1 MLTDKLK
8 QQIQSAYSKF
18 LENKNLK
25 ARYGQKLMISEIA
38 KTLGNIEFDDENI
51 RVGSQKSGEKSPQKE
66 NAHICVVEAGTGT
79 GKTIAYL
86 LPAIAIAKSRGKK
99 LVVSTA
105 TVALQEQIVSKD
117 LPELLRHSDLSFT
130 FALAKGR
137 GRYLC
142 LSKLD
147 SLLAEHESGMNPT
160 RALYEDEMPSVT
172 AQGIK
177 LYQSMVDALASN
189 KWNGERDTW
198 PQALE
203 QNEWQIITTD
213 HRQCTGRRCSNVSS
227 CSFFKARDSLHSVDC
242 IVTNHDLVLADLALG
257 GGAILPAPA
266 DTIYVFDEGH
276 HLPQKALS
284 HFAHHSRVLSTSKWL
299 EQCNKSLV
307 SILGQI
313 SGAGNVDRYAE
324 QLPAA
329 FFDCKQQLDT
339 LYPQLDMFV
348 QQIVLEDRQ
357 SNYRFKDGV
366 VPQELLLP
374 AVELQRSF
382 DRLSE
387 LLEKMCIELNEAMED
402 PHCPVP
408 KIDLENNYPVVG
420 TWQSRADANRQL
432 WASYAVPETVG
443 SVPKARWLTPV
454 DGSSGSMDIEVC
466 SSPILA
472 AKTLEESL
480 WNTCCGAIVTSATL
494 TALGHYQRFQMRA
507 GTPMNSNYQVVP
519 SPFDFAQATLEVPA
533 YAVDASNAELHTLS
547 LIAHLPSSLNKSEG
561 SLVLFSSRKQ
571 MLEVYDALPDDLR
584 DLILVQGDHSKQEM
598 LNQHKQKIDSGEGS
612 VLFGLASFSEGV
624 DLPGDYCRHVVIAKL
639 PFAVPDDPIES
650 ALSEWVEA
658 RGGNSFMDITV
669 PDASLKLVQAC
680 GRLLRTE
687 TDTGKISLLDRRI
700 ITKRY
705 GKAILNSLPP
715 FTQIL
720 HK

>member
-1 MLTDKLK
+1 MLTDAVKK
-8 QQIQSAYSKF
+8 QIQGAYSKF
-18 LENKNLK
+18 LENKNVK
-25 ARYGQKLMISEIA
+25 SRYGQKLMIAEIA
-38 KTLGNIEFDDENI
+38 KTLGNIELDEENV
-51 RVGSQKSGEKSPQKE
+51 RESSG
-66 NAHICVVEAGTGT
+66 HICVVEAGTGT

-86 LPAIAIAKSRGKK
+86 LPSIAIAKALGKK

-105 TVALQEQIVSKD
+105 TVALQEQIVYKD
-117 LPELLRHSDLSFT
+117 LPELHRHSGLSFT
-130 FALAKGR
+130 FSLAKGR

-147 SLLAEHESGMNPT
+147 NVLAEYESGLNPT

-177 LYQSMVDALASN
+177 LYQSMMEALASN
-189 KWNGERDTW
+189 QWSGERDTW

-203 QNEWQIITTD
+203 QDEWQIITTD
-213 HRQCTGRRCSNVSS
+213 HRQCTGRRCSNVTA

-257 GGAILPAPA
+257 GGAILPDPK
-266 DTIYVFDEGH
+266 DTLYIFDEGH

-284 HFAHHSRVLSTSKWL
+284 HFAHHSRITSTSKWL
-299 EQCNKSLV
+299 DQCNKGLGA
-307 SILGQI
+307 ILGQI

-329 FFDCKQQLDT
+329 FIDCKQRLDQ
-339 LYPQLDMFV
+339 LYPLLHELVQTIDLD
-348 QQIVLEDRQ
+348 DRQ

-374 AVELQRSF
+374 SVELQRSF
-382 DRLSE
+382 DRLSDLLSKICDE
-387 LLEKMCIELNEAMED
+387 LTEAMED

-408 KIDLENNYPVVG
+408 KIDLENNYPVIG
-420 TWQSRADANRQL
+420 TWQSRAEANHEL
-432 WASYAVPETVG
+432 WASYAVPDAAT

-454 DGSSGSMDIEVC
+454 DSSGNIDIEFC

-472 AKTLEESL
+472 SKTLEYSL
-480 WNTCCGAIVTSATL
+480 WDKCCGAVVTSATL
-494 TALGHYQRFQMRA
+494 TALGNFQRFQMRA
-507 GTPMNSNYQVVP
+507 GTPNDANYQVVP
-519 SPFDFAQATLEVPA
+519 SPFNFAQATIEIPA
-533 YAVDASNAELHTLS
+533 FAVDASNADVHTIS
-547 LIAHLPSSLNKSEG
+547 LINYLPSLLDKKEG
-561 SLVLFSSRKQ
+561 SLVLFSSRRQ
-571 MLEVYDALPDDLR
+571 MLDVYDELPDSVR
-584 DLILVQGDHSKQEM
+584 DLILIQGDNSKQEM
-598 LNQHKQKIDSGEGS
+598 LAQHKQKIDGGEGS
-612 VLFGLASFSEGV
+612 ILFGLASFAEGV
-624 DLPGDYCRHVVIAKL
+624 DLPGKYCTHVIIAKL
-639 PFAVPDDPIES
+639 PFAVPDDPIEA
-650 ALSEWVEA
+650 ALSEWVTS
-658 RGGNSFMDITV
+658 RGGNPFMDITV
-669 PDASLKLVQAC
+669 PDASLKLIQAC

-715 FTQIL
+715 FTQVV

>member
-1 MLTDKLK
+1 MLNDKLK
-8 QQIQSAYSKF
+8 KQIQGAYSKF

-25 ARYGQKLMISEIA
+25 SRYGQKLMIAEIA
-38 KTLGNIEFDDENI
+38 KTLGNIALDE
-51 RVGSQKSGEKSPQKE
+51 E
-66 NAHICVVEAGTGT
+66 NVREGDGHICVVEAGTGT

-86 LPAIAIAKSRGKK
+86 LPSIAIAKAMGKK

-117 LPELLRHSDLSFT
+117 LPELHRHSDLSFS

-147 SLLAEHESGMNPT
+147 NLLAEYESGINPT
-160 RALYEDEMPSVT
+160 RALYEDELPSVT

-177 LYQSMVDALASN
+177 LYQSMVDAMASN
-189 KWNGERDTW
+189 QWNGERDTW

-213 HRQCTGRRCSNVSS
+213 HRQCTGRRCSNVSA
-227 CSFFKARDSLHSVDC
+227 CSFFKARDSLHSVDV

-257 GGAILPAPA
+257 GGAILPDPA
-266 DTIYVFDEGH
+266 EAIYIFDEGH

-284 HFAHHSRVLSTSKWL
+284 HFAHHSRLLSTSKWL
-299 EQCNKSLV
+299 EQCNKGLGA
-307 SILGQI
+307 ILGQI

-329 FFDCKQQLDT
+329 FIDCKQRLDQI
-339 LYPQLDMFV
+339 YPLCDELV
-348 QQIVLEDRQ
+348 QTIALEERQ

-366 VPQELLLP
+366 VPQALLLP

-382 DRLSE
+382 DRLSD
-387 LLEKMCIELNEAMED
+387 LLSKICDELNEAMED
-402 PHCPVP
+402 AHCPVP
-408 KIDLENNYPVVG
+408 KIDLENNYPVMG
-420 TWQSRADANRQL
+420 TWQSRAEANREL
-432 WASYAVPETVG
+432 WASYAVPETAG

-454 DGSSGSMDIEVC
+454 DNSGSMDIEVC

-472 AKTLEESL
+472 ARTLEYSL
-480 WNTCCGAIVTSATL
+480 WDKCCGAVVTSATL
-494 TALGHYQRFQMRA
+494 TALGNYQRFQMRA

-519 SPFDFAQATLEVPA
+519 SPFDFAQATLEIPA
-533 YAVDASNAELHTLS
+533 FAVDASHADVHTLS
-547 LIAHLPSSLNKSEG
+547 LIQHLPTLLDKREG

-571 MLEVYDALPDDLR
+571 MLDVFDELPDSLR
-584 DLILVQGDHSKQEM
+584 DLILLQGDNSKQEM
-598 LNQHKQKIDSGEGS
+598 LSQHKRKIDQGQGS
-612 VLFGLASFSEGV
+612 VLFGLASFAEGV
-624 DLPGDYCRHVVIAKL
+624 DLPGDYCRHVIIAKL

-658 RGGNSFMDITV
+658 RGGNPFMDITV

-687 TDTGKISLLDRRI
+687 SDSGKISLLDRRVL
-700 ITKRY
+700 TKRY

-715 FTQIL
+715 FTQVV